1 MTTDISPQQKT
12 NLTRGM
18 SFWSGL
24 LLVGLGIAG
33 LVLPNIATG
42 VVETWISLLLIF
54 AAGAKLSNAFGT
66 REQEGFVWK
75 LLLGILYLA
84 TGVMLLIYPR
94 TGILSLTL
102 LLGSFLLTEGVFEL
116 FLAFKVRNQPNWT
129 WVLINGIL
137 TLVLGAMVWFG
148 WPFNAPWLLG
158 TLVGVSVLFTGVSRT
173 MLSLNMSDSNTNQP
187 DPAASI

>member
-1 MTTDISPQQKT
+1 MTTDIS
-12 NLTRGM
+12 TRNEKLKRGS
-18 SFWSGL
+18 SFWSGI

-33 LVLPNIATG
+33 LVLPNISTV
-42 VVETWISLLLIF
+42 VVETWVSLLLIF

-75 LLLGILYLA
+75 LVLGILYLA

-116 FLAFKVRNQPNWT
+116 FLAFKVRNRPNWT
-129 WVLINGIL
+129 WVLVNGLI
-137 TLVLGAMVWFG
+137 TLILGAMVWFG

-158 TLVGVSVLFTGVSRT
+158 TLVGVSVLFTGISRT
-173 MLSLNMSDSNTNQP
+173 MLSLNMSSPGSEQSDQI
-187 DPAASI
+187 ASV